1 MTMQDPIADMFSRIW
16 NAQAR
21 AKAEVAM
28 PSSHKKAAIAEL
40 LHKEGYINSF
50 RVEERDGKKM
60 LVIELRYYN
69 GKPVIEMIERVS
81 RPGLRIY
88 RPKNKLRP
96 VVGGLGTAL
105 MSTSRGLM
113 TDREARR
120 QGLGGEIIGRIY

>member
-21 AKAEVAM
+21 AKAEVAI
-28 PSSHKKAAIAEL
+28 PSSQKKAAIAEL
-40 LHKEGYINSF
+40 LHKEGYINGF
-50 RVEERDGKKM
+50 RVDESDGKKT
-60 LVIELRYYN
+60 LVIELKYYS
-69 GKPVIEMIERVS
+69 GRPVIEMIERVS

-88 RPKNKLRP
+88 RNKNRLPP

-105 MSTSRGLM
+105 LSTSRGLM

-120 QGLGGEIIGRIY
+120 LGLGGEIIGRIY